1 MDCSICCEPSTAHR
15 RKIIECG
22 ACKQGACLRCCQTYI
37 LANETDTKCM
47 HCGEAWDPLFMCEQF
62 PKSWIA
68 KEYGEH
74 RGTVLINRDKPRK
87 PEIYGRIIE
96 EKRGRQETDFTRVIG
111 MFVRDIMDLD
121 NVFGTLIGT
130 EQQKKEAR
138 KNLKKDYY
146 RYRHEKPFYWKRDIR
161 EVPEM
166 IVNKYKKI
174 LEEEADWDLIVGNHL
189 ELFQLFSKLVF
200 IDLTESPELVLL
212 PRWRIATTGRFRI
225 LVNLDNR
232 KEKVEERVSF
242 TYPCPLGD
250 CEGFMDSHGNCP
262 SCKKKI
268 CMKCE
273 TEEGENHECD
283 PSLVETVHML
293 RRTSRP
299 CPKCSVPIHKTDGC
313 DQMWCTQCHTTFSYR
328 TGIIHEGRTHNPEYY
343 RWLRENNNGVVPRE
357 PGDNP
362 NAPHP
367 QAPGPRD
374 PCRDTTPFGLMTRL
388 ATTRGL
394 PKTKGRDAAEG
405 IMRLAMEHEDN
416 IRMGTGN
423 RFRAAGWGVVKNTKW
438 YPRGVALA
446 ERDLQTKRD
455 ECIRKV
461 LEKTL
466 DDNEWKNI
474 LKNEEKNF
482 FRQTFTS
489 DVVETLFLVAR
500 EMVDEFIRVKDD
512 KVFLEHLES
521 LINYTNN
528 RLKSFKNTFKGCMP
542 YVVPNTRNERYFR
555 YEFKHEF

>member
-1 MDCSICCEPSTAHR
+1 MDCSICCERSTAHR
-15 RKIIECG
+15 RKIVECG

-47 HCGEAWDPLFMCEQF
+47 HCGEAWDPLFMCENF
-62 PKSWIA
+62 PKAWIA

-74 RGTVLINRDKPRK
+74 RGNVLINRDKPRK
-87 PEIYGRIIE
+87 PEIYGRMIE
-96 EKRGRQETDFTRVIG
+96 EKRQKQERDFVLMIER
-111 MFVRDIMDLD
+111 FVQNVRDLD
-121 NVFGTLIGT
+121 NVFETFIGT

-138 KNLKKDYY
+138 KKLKREFY
-146 RYRHEKPFYWKRDIR
+146 RYRTMKPFYWKRDIR

-166 IVNKYKKI
+166 IVKKYKKI
-174 LEEEADWDLIVGNHL
+174 LEEEADWDLIVGNHF

-212 PRWRIATTGRFRI
+212 PKWRHETAGRFRI

-232 KEKVEERVSF
+232 KEKIINRVSF

-250 CEGFMDSHGNCP
+250 CEGFMDAHGNCP

-283 PSLVETVHML
+283 PGLVETVQML

-328 TGIIHEGRTHNPEYY
+328 TGTIHQGRTHNPEYY
-343 RWLRENNNGVVPRE
+343 RWIRENNNGVVPRE

-362 NAPHP
+362 NEPHP
-367 QAPGPRD
+367 HAPRD
-374 PCRDTTPFGLMTRL
+374 PCRDTTPGGLMVRL
-388 ATTRGL
+388 ATTRDL
-394 PKTKGRDAAEG
+394 PRTKGRDAAEG

-416 IRMGTGN
+416 ITRGAG
-423 RFRAAGWGVVKNTKW
+423 RGGGWGVVKNTKW
-438 YPRGVALA
+438 YPRGVNLA
-446 ERDLQTKRD
+446 ERDFQTKRD
-455 ECIRKV
+455 TCIRNV

-466 DDNEWKNI
+466 EENEWKNI

-489 DVVETLFLVAR
+489 DVVETLFTVAK
-500 EMVDEFIRVKDD
+500 EMVAEFIRVKND
-512 KVFLEHLES
+512 KVFLEHLEN

-528 RLKSFKNTFKGCMP
+528 RLKSFKGTFKGCMP